1 VNVDDVVAERI
12 EQARRRIE
20 ANKRRR
26 ATQQAARQAGLI
38 ARHRV
43 KLARLEAEAS
53 SVPANG
59 TGDQP
64 SVRPNGRH
72 SVPMNEEP
80 SARTC
85 NCGRTPD
92 PGVCPIQHSQAL
104 PAGGH
109 CACIHLKPN
118 DPTAKE
124 NQ

>member
-1 VNVDDVVAERI
+1 MNVDDVVAERI
-12 EQARRRIE
+12 AAARARIE

-59 TGDQP
+59 TGF
-64 SVRPNGRH
+64 
-72 SVPMNEEP
+72 VPANEP
-80 SARTC
+80 SAARTC